1 MKIQK
6 KKRKSASKIVT
17 PAHVD
22 TVEGKFIFK
31 KKKVWENQA
40 QTQKQML
47 PEQKQRSEDR
57 ENQKKKKRESEKQ
70 RSENRE
76 NQTHSYTRINGTRS
90 RRQSTK

>member
-31 KKKVWENQA
+31 KKKGMGE
-40 QTQKQML
+40 
-47 PEQKQRSEDR
+47 P
-57 ENQKKKKRESEKQ
+57 
-70 RSENRE
+70 
-76 NQTHSYTRINGTRS
+76 
-90 RRQSTK
+90 STNTETNVT